1 MRVRSGFVSNSS
13 SCSFTINKRNLTNL
27 QMYLIDNIKEAADHW
42 DARQRIINRES
53 PDDYKDLF
61 EFDSYWNSTPWLRED
76 DDNNM
81 KWGYL
86 TPGMNIPIHGINL
99 LDQPFEKICFIP
111 LAWNFYSEIKERIQQ
126 VRNTDGDIF
135 IKYFPEYQEE
145 Q

>member
-53 PDDYKDLF
+53 PDDYKNLF
-61 EFDSYWNSTPWLRED
+61 EFDRYWISTPWSRED

-81 KWGYL
+81 KWYTSMDNFDLYTFMIEVVGI
-86 TPGMNIPIHGINL
+86 PGDQINIV
-99 LDQPFEKICFIP
+99 D
-111 LAWNFYSEIKERIQQ
+111 
-126 VRNTDGDIF
+126 
-135 IKYFPEYQEE
+135 
-145 Q
+145 